1 MMTPMLQTRDIKSLD
16 IHALEET
23 MERYPWFA
31 AARAEYFAKMAALDR
46 EYIRPAAKK
55 VGLYVPDRCRL
66 YDIVVLGREPQVD
79 TADVA
84 AKLGDAEPQ
93 AAQPMVAL
101 LLANVRPE
109 EDHREDA
116 PVEVPAEVP
125 AEVPVESGAQPAEP
139 AVETGAQPAD
149 RVEAPQVEAPRRRV
163 PGGDYFSKQDFEELA
178 ETGESYTDLHFTP
191 KSNLASSLD
200 RAAVI
205 LASPGQSMDPDTGE
219 VCTETLAG
227 IYYSQGFYRR
237 AIDIYKKLILF
248 YPEKNTYFAALIE
261 RCKEKTK
268 K

>member
-1 MMTPMLQTRDIKSLD
+1 MTTMLQTRDIKALD

-31 AARAEYFAKMAALDR
+31 VARAEYFAKMAALDR

-66 YDIVVLGREPQVD
+66 YDIVVLGREPREEA
-79 TADVA
+79 ADVA
-84 AKLGDAEPQ
+84 ARTGSAEPQ
-93 AAQPMVAL
+93 AALPPIVPL
-101 LLANVRPE
+101 HANVRPE
-109 EDHREDA
+109 EDHRDDA
-116 PVEVPAEVP
+116 PVEVPVEVPAEVP
-125 AEVPVESGAQPAEP
+125 AEP
-139 AVETGAQPAD
+139 AVQPEEPEIHPAD
-149 RVEAPQVEAPRRRV
+149 RAEVPSVEAPRRRV

-178 ETGESYTDLHFTP
+178 ETGESYSDLRFTP

-205 LASPGQSMDPDTGE
+205 LASPSPALSPDSDE

-227 IYYSQGFYRR
+227 IYYNQGFYRR

>member
-1 MMTPMLQTRDIKSLD
+1 MVAMPMPQTRDIRTLD

-31 AARAEYFAKMAALDR
+31 VARAEYLAKMAALDR
-46 EYIRPAAKK
+46 EYIRPAARK

-66 YDIVVLGREPQVD
+66 YDIVVLGREPQ
-79 TADVA
+79 TAKPVRDVP
-84 AKLGDAEPQ
+84 AEDSPIV
-93 AAQPMVAL
+93 P

-109 EDHREDA
+109 EDHRDDA
-116 PVEVPAEVP
+116 PVEVPAEPDVQP
-125 AEVPVESGAQPAEP
+125 AVQPVETPVEPEMQPAVQPVEKP
-139 AVETGAQPAD
+139 A
-149 RVEAPQVEAPRRRV
+149 EAPRRRV
-163 PGGDYFSKQDFEELA
+163 PGGDYFSREDFEELA
-178 ETGESYTDLHFTP
+178 EAGESYADLHFTP

-205 LASPGQSMDPDTGE
+205 LASPAPVMDPDTDE

-227 IYYSQGFYRR
+227 IYYNQGFYRR

>member
-1 MMTPMLQTRDIKSLD
+1 MPQTRDIRNLD

-46 EYIRPAAKK
+46 EYIRPAARK

-66 YDIVVLGREPQVD
+66 YDIVVLGKEPKQE
-79 TADVA
+79 APA
-84 AKLGDAEPQ
+84 AEQAGPQ
-93 AAQPMVAL
+93 SAL
-101 LLANVRPE
+101 PPIVPLHANVRPG
-109 EDHREDA
+109 EDHRDDA
-116 PVEVPAEVP
+116 PVEVEVP
-125 AEVPVESGAQPAEP
+125 AEKPAEP
-139 AVETGAQPAD
+139 AVQPS
-149 RVEAPQVEAPRRRV
+149 EQPHRRV
-163 PGGDYFSKQDFEELA
+163 PGGDYFSRQDFEELA
-178 ETGESYTDLHFTP
+178 ETGQSYTDLHFTP

-200 RAAVI
+200 RAAGI
-205 LASPGQSMDPDTGE
+205 LASAGAAVDPATDE

-227 IYYSQGFYRR
+227 IYYNQGFYRR

-248 YPEKNTYFAALIE
+248 YPEKNIYFAALIE

>member
-1 MMTPMLQTRDIKSLD
+1 MVIPPMLQIRDIKALD

-31 AARAEYFAKMAALDR
+31 VARAEYFAKMAALDR

-66 YDIVVLGREPQVD
+66 YDIVVLGREPRVD
-79 TADVA
+79 AEDVA
-84 AKLGDAEPQ
+84 AQTGSAEPQ
-93 AAQPMVAL
+93 AALPPIVPL
-101 LLANVRPE
+101 HANVRPE
-109 EDHREDA
+109 EDHRDDA
-116 PVEVPAEVP
+116 PVEVPVEVPAEVP
-125 AEVPVESGAQPAEP
+125 AEP
-139 AVETGAQPAD
+139 AVQPEESEIHPAD
-149 RVEAPQVEAPRRRV
+149 RAEVPSVEAPRRRV

-178 ETGESYTDLHFTP
+178 ETGESYSDLRFTP

-205 LASPGQSMDPDTGE
+205 LASPSPALSPDSDE

-227 IYYSQGFYRR
+227 IYYNQGFYRR

>member
-1 MMTPMLQTRDIKSLD
+1 MEQARDIKTLD

-31 AARAEYFAKMAALDR
+31 AARAEYFSRMVAMDR
-46 EYIRPAAKK
+46 EYIRPAARKI
-55 VGLYVPDRCRL
+55 GLYVPDRCRL
-66 YDIVVLGREPQVD
+66 YDIVVLGHTPKEKPVRKRTVLR
-79 TADVA
+79 AD
-84 AKLGDAEPQ
+84 
-93 AAQPMVAL
+93 
-101 LLANVRPE
+101 VRPE
-109 EDHREDA
+109 RDHQEDA
-116 PVEVPAEVP
+116 PQEQ
-125 AEVPVESGAQPAEP
+125 PVQQPAE
-139 AVETGAQPAD
+139 T
-149 RVEAPQVEAPRRRV
+149 PRRRV

-178 ETGESYTDLHFTP
+178 ESGQSFTDLHFTP

-200 RAAVI
+200 RAAGI
-205 LASPGQSMDPDTGE
+205 LSSETRPQAPETDE

-268 K
+268 Q

>member
-1 MMTPMLQTRDIKSLD
+1 MPMPQTRDIRNLD

-46 EYIRPAAKK
+46 EYIRPAARK

-66 YDIVVLGREPQVD
+66 YDIVVLGKEPKREAP
-79 TADVA
+79 A
-84 AKLGDAEPQ
+84 AEQ
-93 AAQPMVAL
+93 AAPQSAL
-101 LLANVRPE
+101 PPIVPLHANVRPE
-109 EDHREDA
+109 EDHRDDA
-116 PVEVPAEVP
+116 PVEVEVP
-125 AEVPVESGAQPAEP
+125 AEKPAEP
-139 AVETGAQPAD
+139 AVQPS
-149 RVEAPQVEAPRRRV
+149 EQPRRRV
-163 PGGDYFSKQDFEELA
+163 PGGDYFSRQDFEELA
-178 ETGESYTDLHFTP
+178 ETGQSYTDLHFTP

-200 RAAVI
+200 RAAGI
-205 LASPGQSMDPDTGE
+205 LASAGAAVDPATDE

-227 IYYSQGFYRR
+227 IYYNQGFYRR

-248 YPEKNTYFAALIE
+248 YPEKNIYFAALIE

>member
-1 MMTPMLQTRDIKSLD
+1 MVMTHMLQTRDIKTLD

-66 YDIVVLGREPQVD
+66 YDIVVLGRKPQAEVSCA
-79 TADVA
+79 TPA
-84 AKLGDAEPQ
+84 GDAEPQ
-93 AAQPMVAL
+93 AALPPIVPL
-101 LLANVRPE
+101 HANVRPE
-109 EDHREDA
+109 EDHRDDA
-116 PVEVPAEVP
+116 PVEVPVQPAVQPVEEKP
-125 AEVPVESGAQPAEP
+125 AEADVQPAEP
-139 AVETGAQPAD
+139 VEEKSVEPAVQP
-149 RVEAPQVEAPRRRV
+149 VEQPRRRV

-178 ETGESYTDLHFTP
+178 EAGESYSDLHFTP

-200 RAAVI
+200 RAADI
-205 LASPGQSMDPDTGE
+205 LASPAHALAPDTGE

-227 IYYSQGFYRR
+227 IYYTQGFYRR
-237 AIDIYKKLILF
+237 AIDIYNKLILF
-248 YPEKNTYFAALIE
+248 SPEKSTYFAALIE

>member
-1 MMTPMLQTRDIKSLD
+1 MLQTRDIKALD

-31 AARAEYFAKMAALDR
+31 VARAEYFAKMAALDR

-66 YDIVVLGREPQVD
+66 YAIVVLGREP
-79 TADVA
+79 
-84 AKLGDAEPQ
+84 KEDAGS
-93 AAQPMVAL
+93 AAQVSGSGAEQAESSQQQAGFSPIVPL
-101 LLANVRPE
+101 HANIRPD
-109 EDHREDA
+109 EDHRDDA
-116 PVEVPAEVP
+116 PLEVPVEVPAEP
-125 AEVPVESGAQPAEP
+125 DIQPEV
-139 AVETGAQPAD
+139 QPAD
-149 RVEAPQVEAPRRRV
+149 RAELPRRRI

-178 ETGESYTDLHFTP
+178 EAGQSYSDLHFTP
-191 KSNLASSLD
+191 KSNLSSSLD
-200 RAAVI
+200 RAADI
-205 LASPGQSMDPDTGE
+205 LTSPSPALSPDTGE

-248 YPEKNTYFAALIE
+248 YPEKNIYFAALIE

>member
-1 MMTPMLQTRDIKSLD
+1 MVMTPMLQTRDIKTLD

-66 YDIVVLGREPQVD
+66 YDIVVLGREPQAEVSCV
-79 TADVA
+79 TPS
-84 AKLGDAEPQ
+84 GDAEPQ
-93 AAQPMVAL
+93 AALPPIVPL
-101 LLANVRPE
+101 HANVRPE
-109 EDHREDA
+109 EDHRDDA
-116 PVEVPAEVP
+116 PVEVPVEPAVQP
-125 AEVPVESGAQPAEP
+125 AEERPAEADVQPAEP
-139 AVETGAQPAD
+139 VEGKSVEPAVQP
-149 RVEAPQVEAPRRRV
+149 VEQPRRRV

-178 ETGESYTDLHFTP
+178 EAGESYSDLHFTP

-200 RAAVI
+200 RAADI
-205 LASPGQSMDPDTGE
+205 LASPAHALAPDTGE

-227 IYYSQGFYRR
+227 IYYTQGFYRR
-237 AIDIYKKLILF
+237 AIDIYNKLILF
-248 YPEKNTYFAALIE
+248 YPEKSTYFAALIE